1 MLVDDHPALREPAVV
16 EHRVHGEL
24 AQSALVRRVYE
35 DDVELALP
43 RAQHSRK
50 IGCYDAEIALYAFEI
65 FLDERNGR
73 GALVHKDDLIRAAG
87 KALYAERAAA
97 REKVEHPRALHLPLQ
112 DVEDG
117 LLDPVRGGADAV
129 VRGGQEF
136 LASVSACDDSHS
148 SPPNSFDTATFC
160 AVKISFSVT
169 RMSRGMSCGSVT
181 MSLAPRQE
189 NATPTLTQSGKRE
202 RNLS

>member
-1 MLVDDHPALREPAVV
+1 MKTMSNLLSPERSTPAKSAVTTRKLPCMPLRFSLMSTMDEGLLSTKTTSSAPRERHSMPSAPLPAK
-16 EHRVHGEL
+16 RSSTL
-24 AQSALVRRVYE
+24 
-35 DDVELALP
+35 
-43 RAQHSRK
+43 
-50 IGCYDAEIALYAFEI
+50 
-65 FLDERNGR
+65 
-73 GALVHKDDLIRAAG
+73 
-87 KALYAERAAA
+87 
-97 REKVEHPRALHLPLQ
+97 
-112 DVEDG
+112 G

-136 LASVSACDDSHS
+136 FASVSACDDSHS

-181 MSLAPRQE
+181 MPLAPRQE